1 MTDFYLLSHLENRR
15 LWVAEKAGGPVSD
28 AVLSP
33 VPARHGGLV
42 EQIVIGRWD
51 N

>member
-1 MTDFYLLSHLENRR
+1 MGGGKGGGARERR
-15 LWVAEKAGGPVSD
+15 GALDRDQRIGGRD